1 MKSNVLKRVL
11 SFILLIT
18 VLMISTV
25 SFAAKPQTDN
35 IQWSHIISVS
45 NYLDDSSTWLFKRLE
60 FYACTQTYT
69 NRYAGVTGQLQKLG
83 TDGITW
89 NNVAGKYYESYEENT
104 IADIYEQY
112 ISVSSGTYRFYVEYT
127 AYSTGGLPLET
138 VGGYTNEV
146 TV

>member
-18 VLMISTV
+18 MLMISTV

-35 IQWSHIISVS
+35 VQWSYIYSVACHL
-45 NYLDDSSTWLFKRLE
+45 YDRSTWLSKKLE
-60 FYACTQTYT
+60 LYGQLITYD
-69 NRYAGVTGQLQKLG
+69 NRYAGITAQLEKLG
-83 TDGITW
+83 NDGITW
-89 NNVAGKYYESYEENT
+89 SDVSGKYYEVYEEDI
-104 IADIYEQY
+104 IAELSVKNIG
-112 ISVSSGTYRFYVEYT
+112 VSSGTYRFYMEYT